1 MALYQ
6 IDPLHSDIGF
16 KVKHL
21 MISTVNG
28 CFQKFNATMETSAED
43 FSDAI
48 INFECD
54 VDSIYTNIQDRDSHL
69 KSADFFD
76 IENYPKITF
85 SSKSVQK
92 NGESYSVKGDL
103 TIKDVTREIELTG
116 SYNGNDMDHYGQT
129 KYGFELDGKIDRSDF
144 GLSFNVAGGKGSA
157 LIGNEIKLMI
167 SIQMLEVE
175 PAEKI

>member
-28 CFQKFNATMETSAED
+28 CFQKFNATMETSTED
-43 FSDAI
+43 FSDAVI
-48 INFECD
+48 KFECD

-76 IENYPKITF
+76 NETYPKITF
-85 SSKSVQK
+85 ASTSVEK
-92 NGESYSVKGDL
+92 TGESYVVKGNL
-103 TIKDVTREIELTG
+103 TIKDVTREIELAG
-116 SYNGNDMDHYGQT
+116 SYNGNDVDHYGQT
-129 KYGFELDGKIDRSDF
+129 KYGFELEGKISREDF
-144 GLSFNVAGGKGSA
+144 GLTFNIAGGKGSA
-157 LIGNEIKLMI
+157 LIGNEIKLQI
-167 SIQMLEVE
+167 SIQMLAVN
-175 PAEKI
+175 AV